1 MSKNEM
7 IKEINYKWNLKY
19 LLLIFFIFVLTAREN
34 TTQKD
39 FFDKV
44 VYSEYHAKYS
54 GVIIN
59 KYIDEGNHLRR
70 IIELKHNVFGV
81 NKRDF
86 TFQSLEFFDL
96 LKVGDTLDKDS
107 KSVKVEIKRME
118 LDTVIYLDFGNLKD
132 HEIYRRENSYLAEEV
147 NQ

>member
-1 MSKNEM
+1 MQSKT
-7 IKEINYKWNLKY
+7 
-19 LLLIFFIFVLTAREN
+19 LISIIFLFVLTACEN
-34 TTQKD
+34 ITQKD

-44 VYSEYHAKYS
+44 VYSEYHDKYS
-54 GVIIN
+54 GIIVN
-59 KYIDEGNHLRR
+59 KSIDEGNHSRR
-70 IIELKHNVFGV
+70 IVELKHNVFGV

-86 TFQSLEFFDL
+86 TFQSLEFFDF
-96 LKVGDTLDKDS
+96 LKVGDTLVKDS

-132 HEIYRRENSYLAEEV
+132 HEIYRRENSYLVEEV